1 MKEKRRV
8 LFVFGTRPEVIK
20 LAPVIRSFEQ
30 SEHFRPFL
38 LNTAQHRE
46 MADEMLSIFDLK
58 PDFDLNIMTPN
69 QDFFTLAS
77 RLMESLGKTFTKDR
91 FDLVVTQGDTTTAFL
106 GSLAAFYSRIPVA
119 HVEAGLRTLDKYS
132 PYPEEMNRRLV
143 SSLADLHFPPT
154 NGAGE
159 NLTKEGVSREKIHV
173 TGNTVIDALLWAL
186 GIPHTPGH
194 DLKSFLDEKG
204 RIILVTTHR
213 RENFGEPHRQVFSAL
228 KRIVETFSDVR
239 ILFPVHPN
247 PKVREEVGKTLGNH
261 PRIHLCAPLGY
272 LDFLQAMNR
281 STLILTD
288 SGGVQEEAP
297 TLKKPVLILREQ
309 TERPEGVES
318 GVLKLVGTDP
328 ELIFSETRNLLQN
341 PSVYQK
347 MTEKP
352 NPYGDGKASER
363 ILTAVRGFFGLLP

>member
-1 MKEKRRV
+1 M
-8 LFVFGTRPEVIK
+8 FGTRPEVIK
-20 LAPVIRSFEQ
+20 LAPVIRSFEK
-30 SEHFRPFL
+30 SEHFRPIL

-46 MADEMLSIFDLK
+46 MADEMLSIFGLK

-69 QDFFTLAS
+69 QDFFTLAA
-77 RLMESLGKTFTKDR
+77 RLMESLGNILTKER
-91 FDLVVTQGDTTTAFL
+91 FDLVVTQGDTTSAFL

-154 NGAGE
+154 NGASE
-159 NLTKEGVSREKIHV
+159 NLIKEGVSREKIHV
-173 TGNTVIDALLWAL
+173 TGNTVIDALLWGL
-186 GIPHTPGH
+186 DIPHTPGP
-194 DLKSFLDEKG
+194 DLTTFLDGKG

-228 KRIVETFSDVR
+228 KRVAETFPDVR

-247 PKVREEVGKTLGNH
+247 PKVRDEVAKALGNN

-318 GVLKLVGTDP
+318 GALKLVGTDP
-328 ELIFSETRNLLQN
+328 NLIFSETRNLLQN
-341 PSVYQK
+341 PSAYQK
-347 MTEKP
+347 MTENP
-352 NPYGDGKASER
+352 NPYGDGRASER
-363 ILTAVRGFFGLLP
+363 ILTATKGFFRLQS